1 MVVCMRV
8 CLSLCVCVWSCDTQ
22 RQHVV
27 GCVYRVHFQLVQMF
41 DCYCK
46 LVTSV
51 ASQAANSTQVSAS
64 CFFSYNTKQLVLFP
78 KFVAFSA
85 LTLLVGWQEGHLACK
100 KLSGGV
106 LVGLSVCSKV
116 QTFIRPS

>member
-64 CFFSYNTKQLVLFP
+64 CFSHIIQY
-78 KFVAFSA
+78 S
-85 LTLLVGWQEGHLACK
+85 
-100 KLSGGV
+100 
-106 LVGLSVCSKV
+106 
-116 QTFIRPS
+116 